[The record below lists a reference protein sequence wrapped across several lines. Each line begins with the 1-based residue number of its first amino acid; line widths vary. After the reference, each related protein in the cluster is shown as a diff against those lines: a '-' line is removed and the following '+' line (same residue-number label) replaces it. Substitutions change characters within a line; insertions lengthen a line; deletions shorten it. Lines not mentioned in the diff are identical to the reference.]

1 MIQMNQPLWNDVD
14 AYTSRMLV
22 KSDEGLN
29 AALRRSE
36 EAGLPAISVSASQGK
51 MLMLLAMTCRAQ
63 NILEIG
69 TLGAYS
75 TIWLARGLVAGG
87 RLITLEAEPRHAEV
101 ARRNLEAAGLASVVE
116 LRSGKALETLPQVEE
131 ERRGPFDLIFI
142 DADKANLPAYFQWAV
157 RLAHEGT
164 VIVIDNVVRKGAVL
178 DTSGTDASV
187 AGVRRMN
194 ELMAAEPRVSATTI
208 QTVGT
213 KGYDGF
219 TLAVVTG

>member
-1 MIQMNQPLWNDVD
+1 
-14 AYTSRMLV
+14 MLV